1 MGDTDT
7 PRPRKRSAQGSVSSV
22 LTPPT
27 GLASIEDIQTSVTIP
42 AQRAAETEASA
53 PTAPP
58 VAPPP
63 AKAPPGVCV
72 CGHAEEAHEHYRAG
86 DDCGACGRDGCAH
99 YRAADGRQAK
109 KGLLSRVFSR

>member
-7 PRPRKRSAQGSVSSV
+7 PRPRRTQGSVSSV

-27 GLASIEDIQTSVTIP
+27 GLPSIEDITVP
-42 AQRAAETEASA
+42 AQRAPEQNLASA

-63 AKAPPGVCV
+63 PVQALPGTCV
-72 CGHAEEAHEHYRAG
+72 CGHAAEAHEHYRAG
-86 DDCGACGRDGCAH
+86 DDCGACGAAVCEH
-99 YRAADGRQAK
+99 YRDASGHEPK
-109 KGLLSRVFSR
+109 KGLLARLFRR

>member
-7 PRPRKRSAQGSVSSV
+7 PRPRKTQGSVSSV

-27 GLASIEDIQTSVTIP
+27 GLPSIEDIAIP
-42 AQRAAETEASA
+42 AQRAPEPHTMRASA

-63 AKAPPGVCV
+63 PVQAPPGTCV
-72 CGHAEEAHEHYRAG
+72 CGHAAEAHEHYRAG
-86 DDCGACGRDGCAH
+86 SDCGACGVEVCEH
-99 YRAADGRQAK
+99 YRAADAEQAK
-109 KGLLSRVFSR
+109 KGLLSKLLRR